1 MTEIQ
6 MQQIGEVLKSYR
18 MEFSELAIE
27 STIVEDYIGFIPG
40 SAPEPFPEI
49 ITEMLAGIARLV
61 QPAGGFALFDNI
73 YIDKVNKQVTLQD
86 VVFNTHAIVTK
97 RLDKSEF
104 CAVFACT
111 AGDEITRMASAYN
124 KKGQAV
130 YAYIIDSLGSI
141 VVERAMDV
149 IYQRLKSLMN
159 ERGLNLTNR
168 YNPGY
173 CDWDIREQK
182 KLFGL
187 LPVGFC
193 GISLTDSMLM
203 QPIKSVSGIIGIG
216 KEVTYDQYTCN
227 YCKDVNCL
235 YRGKR

>member
-6 MQQIGEVLKSYR
+6 MQQISEVLKSYR

-27 STIVEDYIGFIPG
+27 SALVEDCIGFIPG

-49 ITEMLAGIARLV
+49 IAELLGETARVV
-61 QPAGGFALFDNI
+61 QPAGGFAIFDNI
-73 YIDKVNKQVTLQD
+73 LIDKANKRITIQD
-86 VVFNTHAIVTK
+86 IVFNTHAIVTK
-97 RLDKSEF
+97 RLEKSEF
-104 CAVFACT
+104 FALYACT
-111 AGDEITRMASAYN
+111 AGGEITRMASEYN
-124 KKGQAV
+124 YKGQAV
-130 YAYIIDSLGSI
+130 YAYIVDSLGSI
-141 VVERAMDV
+141 IVERAMD
-149 IYQRLKSLMN
+149 IIHQRLKSVMN
-159 ERGLNLTNR
+159 ERGLRITNR

-173 CDWDIREQK
+173 CDWDIKEQK

-187 LPVGFC
+187 LPDGFC
-193 GISLTDSMLM
+193 GINLTDSMLM

-227 YCKDVNCL
+227 YCKDINCP